1 MEEEK
6 RPNCAQ
12 DSLNTTEL
20 VVPVT
25 SMKSHYWEQWENKR
39 CVGSDSL
46 SVSFLQVILWLP
58 QMESVITII
67 RLGVWKGSGTKKFT
81 VHPKRWHTGSI
92 AVQEGTAWG
101 EETPHYFRLG
111 LAPQGSTHC
120 WLQGSELATGQWCH
134 TCPADLPTSLRRW
147 SPDLSPK
154 GKETNRRPESPQ
166 QINRILMGKTKD
178 RQTWIPLC
186 RS

>member
-1 MEEEK
+1 MHK
-6 RPNCAQ
+6 THLTRQ
-12 DSLNTTEL
+12 L

-25 SMKSHYWEQWENKR
+25 PIKSHYWEQWENKR
-39 CVGSDSL
+39 CFGSDSL

-58 QMESVITII
+58 QMQSVVTII
-67 RLGVWKGSGTKKFT
+67 CLGVWKGSGTKKFT
-81 VHPKRWHTGSI
+81 VHPKRWRTGPV
-92 AVQEGTAWG
+92 AGHVQEGTAWG

-111 LAPQGSTHC
+111 PAPQGSTHC

-154 GKETNRRPESPQ
+154 GTWVTPTDQ
-166 QINRILMGKTKD
+166 QDTDGEMMGKTKD